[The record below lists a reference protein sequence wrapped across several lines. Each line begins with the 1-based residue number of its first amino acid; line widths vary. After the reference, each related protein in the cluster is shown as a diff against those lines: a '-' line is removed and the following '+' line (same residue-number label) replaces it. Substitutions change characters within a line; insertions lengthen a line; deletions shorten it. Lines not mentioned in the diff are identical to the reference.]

1 MISIYNSGLFVNSYP
16 MLFVLPFTSIKG
28 TPGEVLVTFLRL
40 FPLFVG
46 LYCRL
51 YLLRA
56 KDLLDPLIFGGDL
69 SQGFVL

>member
-1 MISIYNSGLFVNSYP
+1 M
-16 MLFVLPFTSIKG
+16 
-28 TPGEVLVTFLRL
+28 TFLRL

-51 YLLRA
+51 YPLRA